1 MSASKPRL
9 SSSALT
15 EVRPETLGIEAVLVN
30 TSPSGPEVSAE
41 ISRSLDRETNTCS
54 PKNSAGSRSNLEQPQ
69 PHSPSRSLGTG
80 GMMATDRANQS
91 LMRKLGPLAKELGTS
106 PATLRKKL
114 PQLYEAGFPRP
125 CPFLESWYWPEVE
138 RWLVN
143 ASRNELR
150 ERIEGIGSE
159 WLEAV
164 DG

>member
-1 MSASKPRL
+1 MVRSKPQP
-9 SSSALT
+9 SSTSLT

-30 TSPSGPEVSAE
+30 TSPCGPEVSAY
-41 ISRSLDRETNTCS
+41 IARGLDQETNTCS

-69 PHSPSRSLGTG
+69 PHSPSPSLGIG
-80 GMMATDRANQS
+80 GMMATDRASQS
-91 LMRKLGPLAKELGTS
+91 LMKKFAQLAKDLGTS

-114 PQLYEAGFPRP
+114 PQLYEVGFPRP